1 MTEVREALVEVVIIL
16 FVGSLIGAVL
26 AVVSNL
32 FVLGVQFFTKQREL
46 SELFIISFGEQTINY
61 SSVLFLWVAAAIV
74 IFIRT
79 SLGIITWSGPAE
91 AMFAAHQ
98 VQKPEY

>member
-1 MTEVREALVEVVIIL
+1 MTKVREALVEVVIIL

-46 SELFIISFGEQTINY
+46 SELFIISFGEQTFNY
-61 SSVLFLWVAAAIV
+61 SACYF
-74 IFIRT
+74 
-79 SLGIITWSGPAE
+79 SG
-91 AMFAAHQ
+91 
-98 VQKPEY
+98 

>member
-1 MTEVREALVEVVIIL
+1 MTKVREALVEVVIIL

-26 AVVSNL
+26 AAVSNL

-46 SELFIISFGEQTINY
+46 SELFIVSFGEQSINY
-61 SSVLFLWVAAAIV
+61 SSVLFLQSCRLV

-79 SLGIITWSGPAE
+79 SLGIINWSGPTE

-98 VQKPEY
+98 FKAP